1 MCAGGPKDLG
11 FYGVRV
17 RPQDDLDYSYLVV
30 AYHTLQNATVPVVGS
45 DGAMSPPTPYTVET
59 RPEILTI
66 RILRASRHQ
75 YPS

>member
-1 MCAGGPKDLG
+1 MRSRRAEGFR

-45 DGAMSPPTPYTVET
+45 DGAMSPYSLHGRDVET
-59 RPEILTI
+59 GNFN
-66 RILRASRHQ
+66 
-75 YPS
+75 Y